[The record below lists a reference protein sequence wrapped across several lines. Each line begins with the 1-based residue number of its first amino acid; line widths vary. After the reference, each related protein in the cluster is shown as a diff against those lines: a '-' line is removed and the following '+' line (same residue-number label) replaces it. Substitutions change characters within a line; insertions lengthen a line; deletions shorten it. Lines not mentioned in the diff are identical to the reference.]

1 MHELTNEQQAEL
13 RRYIE
18 RHGEE
23 VIQCVAL
30 SMLAENGY
38 SGDVWA
44 MVAQIEA
51 EVSDGTN

>member
-13 RRYIE
+13 RRYVAQD
-18 RHGEE
+18 GAG
-23 VIQCVAL
+23 VVPCVSL

-44 MVAQIEA
+44 MVAQIER
-51 EVSDGTN
+51 EVSDGE